1 MKKIVIF
8 KFLLVAFIHT
18 TTGNISFGQY
28 KGPGSADKT
37 DRIYSVKEIKD
48 DASRLDRSDILVKVK
63 GYIIMQISKDTYEFK
78 DATGTL
84 QVEIDKKKLPAK
96 PFDDKTELII
106 IGEVDYDL
114 LEPVELEAEQVLI
127 VGM

>member
-1 MKKIVIF
+1 MKQMILFRCLMLVIIF
-8 KFLLVAFIHT
+8 TI
-18 TTGNISFGQY
+18 TGNIAFGQY

-48 DASRLDRSDILVKVK
+48 DASMLDRSDILVKVK

-84 QVEIDKKKLPAK
+84 QVEIDKKKLPAR